1 MADILTWTFRA
12 IDAISPSLRRSVSSI
27 DALRASLGG
36 ASQGVSGL
44 TRAAGTMTGAVSS
57 AVSGLSRVASVAAT
71 IAGAGVA
78 IGAAFGGVAAT
89 IGRSVLEMIRF
100 RESAV
105 VTLGTL
111 MRGRGQ
117 GREAIARVGG
127 AAYRQTQALARMT
140 PGNERDVIA
149 ARQQLAAGGFRGAD
163 EERVLAGSLDVGAL
177 NAGDSTAQSRFVRA
191 LSQIRGR
198 GKLQAEEL
206 NQLGELGIGRGDVFA
221 AIARQR
227 GLQGDEAAQRRQV
240 EALMQR
246 GQITGE
252 EGTNAAL
259 SAVQNMTGERLGGFA
274 RLQGNTLAGSISN
287 LEESIFGL
295 ITSIEGLEQL
305 PGVRALASTIS
316 ALGNALNGSS
326 AAGQRLQRAIGP
338 VLSMAAGAL
347 AGVLNPARIEGFFSA
362 LATQIPAIVS
372 AIQLVGGGFLTGLQ
386 RGLGPL
392 LDRMGGADIDGLVG
406 GMGALAEAFGNIV
419 GLSVVVLTAIGG
431 IAAVA
436 TVGASSVLDLAVQ
449 IAGLP
454 GRIIADLADIPR
466 QLTAFGEILTAA
478 FTSLGTQMVA
488 GLVGGITSGAGAVRD
503 AVSGLATGAVDT
515 VRETLGIHSPSRV
528 FEELGGHTAQGFEDG
543 ITGGSAGVDG
553 AVRAMVA
560 APGAAGTTGAAGAG
574 RGVFQVFIDG
584 AGREA
589 SAIVDEMEAR
599 MGFSFDR
606 LALSGGD
613 V

>member
-1 MADILTWTFRA
+1 MAETLTWTFRA

-27 DALRASLGG
+27 DALKASLGG
-36 ASQGVSGL
+36 ASGAVGGL

-57 AVSGLSRVASVAAT
+57 AVGGLSRVATVAAS

-127 AAYRQTQALARMT
+127 AAYRQTQALARLT

-206 NQLGELGIGRGDVFA
+206 NQLGELGIGRGDVFG

-227 GLQGDEAAQRRQV
+227 GLRGTEASQRTQV
-240 EALMQR
+240 ESLMQR

-259 SAVQNMTGERLGGFA
+259 SAVQSMTGERLGGFA
-274 RLQGNTLAGSISN
+274 RVQGNTLAGSISN

-295 ITSIEGLEQL
+295 VTSIEGLEQL

-338 VLSMAAGAL
+338 VINQAAAAF
-347 AGVLNPARIEGFFSA
+347 AGVLNPARIEGFFNA

-372 AIQLVGGGFLTGLQ
+372 AIQLVGGGFLAGLQ

-392 LDRMGGADIDGLVG
+392 LDRMGSTDTDNFIA
-406 GMGALAEAFGNIV
+406 GMSVLAESLGHIV
-419 GLSVVVLTAIGG
+419 GISVVVLGAIGG
-431 IAAVA
+431 IFAVA
-436 TVGASSVLDLAVQ
+436 TVGLSQV
-449 IAGLP
+449 IAGVQWFL
-454 GRIIADLADIPR
+454 GDLADIPR
-466 QLTAFGEILTAA
+466 QLSAFGVIVQSALAGLPA
-478 FTSLGTQMVA
+478 MLMVLGTQMVA
-488 GLVGGITSGAGAVRD
+488 GLVGGITAGAGAVRD

-515 VRETLGIHSPSRV
+515 VRETLGIQSPSRV

-543 ITGGSAGVDG
+543 ITGGAAGVDG

-560 APGAAGTTGAAGAG
+560 APGAAGSAGAAGAG

>member
-1 MADILTWTFRA
+1 
-12 IDAISPSLRRSVSSI
+12 VSSI
-27 DALRASLGG
+27 DALKASLGG
-36 ASQGVSGL
+36 ASGAVGGL

-57 AVSGLSRVASVAAT
+57 AVGGLSRVATVAAS

-127 AAYRQTQALARMT
+127 AAYRQTQALARLT

-206 NQLGELGIGRGDVFA
+206 NQLGELGIGRGDVFG

-227 GLQGDEAAQRRQV
+227 GLRGTEASQRTQV
-240 EALMQR
+240 ESLMQR

-259 SAVQNMTGERLGGFA
+259 SAVQSMTGERLGGFA
-274 RLQGNTLAGSISN
+274 RVQGNTLAGSISN

-295 ITSIEGLEQL
+295 VTSIEGLEQL

-338 VLSMAAGAL
+338 VINQAAAAF
-347 AGVLNPARIEGFFSA
+347 AGVLNPARIEGFFNA

-372 AIQLVGGGFLTGLQ
+372 AIQLVGGGFLAGLQ

-392 LDRMGGADIDGLVG
+392 LDRMGSTDTDNFIA
-406 GMGALAEAFGNIV
+406 GMSVLAESLGHIV
-419 GLSVVVLTAIGG
+419 GISVVVLGAIGG
-431 IAAVA
+431 IFAVA
-436 TVGASSVLDLAVQ
+436 TVGLSQV
-449 IAGLP
+449 IAGVQWFL
-454 GRIIADLADIPR
+454 GDLADIPR
-466 QLTAFGEILTAA
+466 QLSAFGVIVQSALAGLPA
-478 FTSLGTQMVA
+478 MLMVLGTQMVA
-488 GLVGGITSGAGAVRD
+488 GLVGGITAGAGAVRD

-515 VRETLGIHSPSRV
+515 VRETLGIQSPSRV

-543 ITGGSAGVDG
+543 ITGGAAGVDG

-560 APGAAGTTGAAGAG
+560 APGAAGSAGAAAG

>member
-1 MADILTWTFRA
+1 MAETLTWTFRA

-27 DALRASLGG
+27 DALKASLGG
-36 ASQGVSGL
+36 ASGAVGGL
-44 TRAAGTMTGAVSS
+44 TRAAGTVTGAL
-57 AVSGLSRVASVAAT
+57 SGAIGGLGRVGAVAAT
-71 IAGAGVA
+71 IVGAAVGIGV
-78 IGAAFGGVAAT
+78 AFGGVAAT

-127 AAYRQTQALARMT
+127 AAYRQTQALARLT

-177 NAGDSTAQSRFVRA
+177 NASDSTAQSRFVRA

-206 NQLGELGIGRGDVFA
+206 NQLGELGIGRGDVFG

-227 GLQGDEAAQRRQV
+227 GLRGTEASQRTQV
-240 EALMQR
+240 ESLMQR

-259 SAVQNMTGERLGGFA
+259 SAVQSMTGERLGGFA
-274 RLQGNTLAGSISN
+274 RVQGNTLAGSISN
-287 LEESIFGL
+287 LEESVFGL

-305 PGVRALASTIS
+305 PGVRALSSTIS

-338 VLSMAAGAL
+338 VINQAAAAF
-347 AGVLNPARIEGFFSA
+347 AGVLNPARIEGFFNA

-392 LDRMGGADIDGLVG
+392 LDRMGGTDIDNFVA
-406 GMGALAEAFGNIV
+406 GMSVLAESLGHIV
-419 GLSVVVLTAIGG
+419 GISVVVLGAIGG
-431 IAAVA
+431 IFAVA
-436 TVGASSVLDLAVQ
+436 TVGLSQV
-449 IAGLP
+449 IAGVQWFL
-454 GRIIADLADIPR
+454 GDLADIPR
-466 QLTAFGEILTAA
+466 QLSAFGEILTAA

-515 VRETLGIHSPSRV
+515 VRETLGIQSPSRV

-543 ITGGSAGVDG
+543 ITGGAAGVDG

-560 APGAAGTTGAAGAG
+560 APGAAGSAGAAAG

>member
-57 AVSGLSRVASVAAT
+57 AVGGLSRVASVAAT

-89 IGRSVLEMIRF
+89 IGRSVLEMVRF

-246 GQITGE
+246 GQITGA

-295 ITSIEGLEQL
+295 ITGIEGLEQL
-305 PGVRALASTIS
+305 PGVRALAGTIS

-347 AGVLNPARIEGFFSA
+347 AGVLNPARIESLFST

-392 LDRMGGADIDGLVG
+392 LDRMGGTDIDGFVG

-436 TVGASSVLDLAVQ
+436 TVGASAVLDLAVQ

-454 GRIIADLADIPR
+454 ERIITDLADIPR

-503 AVSGLATGAVDT
+503 AVTGLATGAVDT
-515 VRETLGIHSPSRV
+515 VRETLGIQSPSRV

-543 ITGGSAGVDG
+543 ITGG
-553 AVRAMVA
+553 
-560 APGAAGTTGAAGAG
+560 AAGRRGRPRARAARRAAW
-574 RGVFQVFIDG
+574 RP
-584 AGREA
+584 R
-589 SAIVDEMEAR
+589 S
-599 MGFSFDR
+599 
-606 LALSGGD
+606 
-613 V
+613 

>member
-1 MADILTWTFRA
+1 MAETLTWTFRA

-27 DALRASLGG
+27 DALKASLGG
-36 ASQGVSGL
+36 ASGAVGGL

-57 AVSGLSRVASVAAT
+57 AVGGLSRVATVAAS

-127 AAYRQTQALARMT
+127 AAYRQTQALARLT

-206 NQLGELGIGRGDVFA
+206 NQLGELGIGRGDVFG

-227 GLQGDEAAQRRQV
+227 GLRGTEASQRTQV
-240 EALMQR
+240 ESLMQR

-259 SAVQNMTGERLGGFA
+259 SAVQSMTGERLGGFA
-274 RLQGNTLAGSISN
+274 RVQGNTLAGSISN

-295 ITSIEGLEQL
+295 VTSIEGLEQL

-338 VLSMAAGAL
+338 VINQAAAAF
-347 AGVLNPARIEGFFSA
+347 AGVLNPARIEGFFNA

-372 AIQLVGGGFLTGLQ
+372 AIQLVGGGFLAGLQ

-392 LDRMGGADIDGLVG
+392 LDRMGSTDTDNFIA
-406 GMGALAEAFGNIV
+406 GMSVLAESLGHIV
-419 GLSVVVLTAIGG
+419 GISVVVLGAIGG
-431 IAAVA
+431 IFAVA
-436 TVGASSVLDLAVQ
+436 TVGLSQV
-449 IAGLP
+449 IAGVQWFL
-454 GRIIADLADIPR
+454 GDLADIPR
-466 QLTAFGEILTAA
+466 QLSAFGVIVQSALAGLPA
-478 FTSLGTQMVA
+478 MLMVLGTQMVA
-488 GLVGGITSGAGAVRD
+488 GLVGGITAGAGAVRD

-515 VRETLGIHSPSRV
+515 VRETLGIQSPSRV

-543 ITGGSAGVDG
+543 ITGGAAGVDG

-560 APGAAGTTGAAGAG
+560 APGAAGSAGAAAG

>member
-1 MADILTWTFRA
+1 MAETLTWTFRA

-27 DALRASLGG
+27 DALKASLGG
-36 ASQGVSGL
+36 ASGAVGGL
-44 TRAAGTMTGAVSS
+44 TRAAGTVGGALSGAIGGLGTVGAVAASIVGA
-57 AVSGLSRVASVAAT
+57 AVG
-71 IAGAGVA
+71 IGV
-78 IGAAFGGVAAT
+78 AFGGVAAT

-140 PGNERDVIA
+140 PGNERAVIA

-206 NQLGELGIGRGDVFA
+206 NQLGELGVGRGDVFS

-227 GLQGDEAAQRRQV
+227 GLRGDETSQRRQV
-240 EALMQR
+240 ESLMQR
-246 GQITGE
+246 GQITGA
-252 EGTNAAL
+252 EGTDAAL
-259 SAVQNMTGERLGGFA
+259 SAVQSMTGERLGGFA
-274 RLQGNTLAGSISN
+274 RVQGNTLAGSISN

-295 ITSIEGLEQL
+295 VTSIEGLEQL
-305 PGVRALASTIS
+305 PGVRALSATIS

-338 VLSMAAGAL
+338 VINQAAAAF

-392 LDRMGGADIDGLVG
+392 LDRMGGADTDNFIA
-406 GMGALAEAFGNIV
+406 GMAVLGESLGYIV
-419 GLSVVVLTAIGG
+419 GISVVVLGVIGG
-431 IAAVA
+431 IFALA
-436 TVGASSVLDLAVQ
+436 TVGLAQVLEGVAWFLGDLY
-449 IAGLP
+449 
-454 GRIIADLADIPR
+454 DIPR
-466 QLTAFGEILTAA
+466 QLSAFGPLVVSALAGLPAMLLTI
-478 FTSLGTQMVA
+478 GTQMVD
-488 GLVGGITSGAGAVRD
+488 GLVNGLMGGIGRVRD

-543 ITGGSAGVDG
+543 ITGGAAGVDG

-560 APGAAGTTGAAGAG
+560 APGAAGSPGGAAGRA
-574 RGVFQVFIDG
+574 GVFQVFIDG

-606 LALSGGD
+606 LAFSGGD

>member
-1 MADILTWTFRA
+1 VAETLTWTFRA

-27 DALRASLGG
+27 DALKASLGG
-36 ASQGVSGL
+36 ASGAVGGL

-57 AVSGLSRVASVAAT
+57 AVGGLSRVATVAAS

-127 AAYRQTQALARMT
+127 AAYRQTQALARLT

-206 NQLGELGIGRGDVFA
+206 NQLGELGIGRGDVFG

-227 GLQGDEAAQRRQV
+227 GLRGTEASQRTQV
-240 EALMQR
+240 ESLMQR

-259 SAVQNMTGERLGGFA
+259 SAVQSMTGERLGGFA
-274 RLQGNTLAGSISN
+274 RVQGNTLAGSISN

-295 ITSIEGLEQL
+295 VTSIEGLEQL

-338 VLSMAAGAL
+338 VINQAAAAF
-347 AGVLNPARIEGFFSA
+347 AGVLNPARIEGFFNA

-372 AIQLVGGGFLTGLQ
+372 AIQLVGGGFLAGLQ

-392 LDRMGGADIDGLVG
+392 LDRMGSTDTDNFIA
-406 GMGALAEAFGNIV
+406 GMSVLAESLGHIV
-419 GLSVVVLTAIGG
+419 GISVVVLGAIGG
-431 IAAVA
+431 IFAVA
-436 TVGASSVLDLAVQ
+436 TVGLSQV
-449 IAGLP
+449 IAGVQWFL
-454 GRIIADLADIPR
+454 GDLADIPR
-466 QLTAFGEILTAA
+466 QLSAFGVIVQSALAGLPA
-478 FTSLGTQMVA
+478 MLMVLGTQMVA
-488 GLVGGITSGAGAVRD
+488 GLVGGITAGAGAVRD

-515 VRETLGIHSPSRV
+515 VRETLGIQSPSRV

-543 ITGGSAGVDG
+543 ITGGAAGVDG

-560 APGAAGTTGAAGAG
+560 APGAAGSAGAAAG

>member
-1 MADILTWTFRA
+1 MAETLTWTFRA

-27 DALRASLGG
+27 DALKASLGG
-36 ASQGVSGL
+36 ASGAVGGL

-57 AVSGLSRVASVAAT
+57 AVGGLTRVATVAAS

-117 GREAIARVGG
+117 GREVIARVGG

-206 NQLGELGIGRGDVFA
+206 NQLGELGIGRGDVFG

-227 GLQGDEAAQRRQV
+227 GLRGDETSQRRQV

-259 SAVQNMTGERLGGFA
+259 SAVQSMTGERLGGFA
-274 RLQGNTLAGSISN
+274 RVQGNTLAGSISN

-295 ITSIEGLEQL
+295 VTSIEGLEQL
-305 PGVRALASTIS
+305 PGVRALSSTIS

-326 AAGQRLQRAIGP
+326 VAGQRLQRAIGP
-338 VLSMAAGAL
+338 VINQAAAAF
-347 AGVLNPARIEGFFSA
+347 AGVLNPARIEGFFNA

-392 LDRMGGADIDGLVG
+392 LDRMGGADTDNFVA
-406 GMGALAEAFGNIV
+406 GMSVLAESLGHIAGI
-419 GLSVVVLTAIGG
+419 SVVVLGAIGG
-431 IAAVA
+431 IFAVA
-436 TVGASSVLDLAVQ
+436 TVGLSQV
-449 IAGLP
+449 IAGVQWFL
-454 GRIIADLADIPR
+454 GDLADIPR
-466 QLTAFGEILTAA
+466 QLTAFGAILTAA

-488 GLVGGITSGAGAVRD
+488 GLVGGITAGAGAVRD

-515 VRETLGIHSPSRV
+515 VRATLGIQSPSRV

-543 ITGGSAGVDG
+543 ITGGAAGVDG

-560 APGAAGTTGAAGAG
+560 APGAAGSPGGAAGRA
-574 RGVFQVFIDG
+574 GVFQVFIDG

-599 MGFSFDR
+599 MGFGFDR

>member
-1 MADILTWTFRA
+1 MAENLTWTFRA
-12 IDAISPSLRRSVSSI
+12 VDAISPSLRRSVSSI
-27 DALRASLGG
+27 DALKASLGG
-36 ASQGVSGL
+36 ASGAVGGL

-57 AVSGLSRVASVAAT
+57 AVGGLSRVATVAAS

-105 VTLGTL
+105 VTL
-111 MRGRGQ
+111 
-117 GREAIARVGG
+117 
-127 AAYRQTQALARMT
+127 
-140 PGNERDVIA
+140 GNERDVIA

-206 NQLGELGIGRGDVFA
+206 NQLGELGIGRGDVFG

-227 GLQGDEAAQRRQV
+227 GLRGTEASQRTQV
-240 EALMQR
+240 ESLMQR
-246 GQITGE
+246 GQITGA

-259 SAVQNMTGERLGGFA
+259 SAVQSMTGERLGGFA
-274 RLQGNTLAGSISN
+274 RVQGNTLAGSISN

-295 ITSIEGLEQL
+295 VTSIEGLEQL

-338 VLSMAAGAL
+338 VLNQAAGAF

-372 AIQLVGGGFLTGLQ
+372 AIQLVGGGFMAGLQ

-392 LDRMGGADIDGLVG
+392 LDRMGGTDIDGLVG
-406 GMGALAEAFGNIV
+406 GMGALAEAFGNIA

-466 QLTAFGEILTAA
+466 QLTVFGEILTAA

-488 GLVGGITSGAGAVRD
+488 GLVGGITAGAGAVRD

-515 VRETLGIHSPSRV
+515 VRETLGIKSPSRV

-543 ITGGSAGVDG
+543 ITGGAAGVDG

-560 APGAAGTTGAAGAG
+560 APGAAGSAGAAGAG

>member
-1 MADILTWTFRA
+1 VAENLTWTFRA
-12 IDAISPSLRRSVSSI
+12 VDAISPSLRRSVSSI
-27 DALRASLGG
+27 DALKASLGG
-36 ASQGVSGL
+36 ASGAVGGL

-57 AVSGLSRVASVAAT
+57 AVGGLSRVATVAAS

-127 AAYRQTQALARMT
+127 AAYRQTQALARLT

-206 NQLGELGIGRGDVFA
+206 NQLGELGIGRGDVFG

-227 GLQGDEAAQRRQV
+227 GLRGTEASQRTQV
-240 EALMQR
+240 ESLMQR
-246 GQITGE
+246 GQITGA

-259 SAVQNMTGERLGGFA
+259 SAVQSMTGERLGGFA
-274 RLQGNTLAGSISN
+274 RVQGNTLAGSISN
-287 LEESIFGL
+287 LEESLFGL
-295 ITSIEGLEQL
+295 VTGIEGLERL
-305 PGVRALASTIS
+305 PGVRAFAASLT
-316 ALGNALNGSS
+316 ALGNAFNGSTEGGKKLQSSIS
-326 AAGQRLQRAIGP
+326 ALIDTGAQAI
-338 VLSMAAGAL
+338 S
-347 AGVLNPARIEGFFSA
+347 GVLTPENIEAFVTF
-362 LATQIPAIVS
+362 LADTLPEVIGAVRTI
-372 AIQLVGGGFLTGLQ
+372 GGGFLTGLSK
-386 RGLGPL
+386 GLSPL
-392 LDRMGGADIDGLVG
+392 LDSLKDSDPSDFVAS
-406 GMGALAEAFGNIV
+406 MGALAEAFGHIA
-419 GLSVVVLTAIGG
+419 GLSVSVLAFLGG

-436 TVGASSVLDLAVQ
+436 VVGLSGALGFVQWFIKDLTSAPKQLYTFGSMMVSAV
-449 IAGLP
+449 ID
-454 GRIIADLADIPR
+454 IIPR
-466 QLTAFGEILTAA
+466 MVTAGGQIVDGLAAGIRGRATAA
-478 FTSLGTQMVA
+478 A
-488 GLVGGITSGAGAVRD
+488 D

-515 VRETLGIHSPSRV
+515 VRETLGIQSPSKV

-543 ITGGSAGVDG
+543 ITGGAAGVDG

-560 APGAAGTTGAAGAG
+560 APGAAGTTGATGAG